1 MDTRGGGVRL
11 AEDCGRGEEEGS
23 DDDAVVAEGSHGRKS
38 KHPLSFYHHSS
49 GDQLVQNS
57 PTRLKLE
64 ARSSCLFIP
73 LIIWHVRTG
82 ALRNRA
88 ARLCPNAGN
97 SLARH

>member
-23 DDDAVVAEGSHGRKS
+23 DDDAVVAEGSHVNGRRS

-57 PTRLKLE
+57 STRLKLE
-64 ARSSCLFIP
+64 ARGSCLFIP
-73 LIIWHVRTG
+73 LIV
-82 ALRNRA
+82 
-88 ARLCPNAGN
+88 
-97 SLARH
+97 